1 LLGGR
6 RGRRG
11 RERGE
16 EERKAGEEGGEKE
29 IWVDIGGIDVGRG
42 KERDGIGREM
52 DDATLLENH
61 ITILTRTL
69 RRRSV

>member
-1 LLGGR
+1 
-6 RGRRG
+6 
-11 RERGE
+11 
-16 EERKAGEEGGEKE
+16 
-29 IWVDIGGIDVGRG
+29 VDIGGIDVGRG